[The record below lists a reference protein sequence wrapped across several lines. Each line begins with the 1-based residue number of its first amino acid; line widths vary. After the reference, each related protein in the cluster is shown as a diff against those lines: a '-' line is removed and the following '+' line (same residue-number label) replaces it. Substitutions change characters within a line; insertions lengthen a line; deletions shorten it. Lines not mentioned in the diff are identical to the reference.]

1 MTDNKKQPGPKGFIL
16 IDLVDRGNIVEI
28 PLTSNKAW
36 LTLFYALPEE
46 LVSKAK
52 AYLDFP
58 RCPYEI
64 LRTDKYD
71 KLINDDIFLELVLD
85 CTAWAVWQYFEVPD
99 KKKGGYREIP
109 GTDMNYSRDFP
120 IWRLA
125 YVMLPYL
132 RQKFETNGLSFQSLF
147 NMTPD
152 MEVPYFSYKQFGNL
166 IGNLVPIIV
175 KEQNWQPMI
184 DEAWNNRTPEDY
196 SEYYSQAKADFT
208 RTWDH
213 SRTKVGKMLSIEE
226 LAEKAEE
233 ADSIFDIPDPRSQF
247 ETRILDNLAIS
258 EFTSTLSE
266 RDMKI
271 LELKNCG
278 YSVTEIAPLV
288 GYQSHSAVVKR
299 LKKITDLYDDFVSKK
314 YQNYLETF

>member
-1 MTDNKKQPGPKGFIL
+1 MRDEKKQPGPKGFIL
-16 IDLVDRGNIVEI
+16 VDLIDKGNIVEI
-28 PLTSNKAW
+28 PLTSNKVW

-46 LVSKAK
+46 LVSKANV
-52 AYLDFP
+52 YLDFP
-58 RCPYEI
+58 RCPYEV

-71 KLINDDIFLELVLD
+71 ELINDDIFLELVWD

-109 GTDMNYSRDFP
+109 GTDMNYSGDFP

-125 YVMLPYL
+125 YVLLPYL

-152 MEVPYFSYKQFGNL
+152 MEVPYFTYQQYSNL

-184 DEAWNNRTPEDY
+184 DEAWNNRAPEDY
-196 SEYYSQAKADFT
+196 SEFYSQAKADFT

-226 LAEKAEE
+226 LAEKAED
-233 ADSIFDIPDPRSQF
+233 ADSIFDIPDPCSQF
-247 ETRILDNLAIS
+247 ETRILDKLAIS
-258 EFTSTLSE
+258 EFTATLSE

-271 LELKNCG
+271 LELKNRG
-278 YSVTEIAPLV
+278 YSVVEIAQVV
-288 GYQSHSAVVKR
+288 GYQSHGAVVKR

>member
-1 MTDNKKQPGPKGFIL
+1 MTDSKKQPGPKGFIL
-16 IDLVDRGNIVEI
+16 VDLVDKGNIVEI

-58 RCPYEI
+58 RCPYEV

-71 KLINDDIFLELVLD
+71 ELINDDIFLELVWD
-85 CTAWAVWQYFEVPD
+85 CTAWAVWQYLEVPD

-109 GTDMNYSRDFP
+109 GADMNYSGDFP

-166 IGNLVPIIV
+166 VGNLVPIIV

-208 RTWDH
+208 RSWDH

-247 ETRILDNLAIS
+247 ETRILNNLAIS

-271 LELKNCG
+271 LELKNLG

-288 GYQSHSAVVKR
+288 GYQTHSAVVKR